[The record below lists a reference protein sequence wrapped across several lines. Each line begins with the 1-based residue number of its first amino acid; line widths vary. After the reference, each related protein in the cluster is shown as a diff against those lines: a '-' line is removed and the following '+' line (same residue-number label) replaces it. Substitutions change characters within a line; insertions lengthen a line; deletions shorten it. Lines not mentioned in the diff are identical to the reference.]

1 MPKTT
6 VLLVDDD
13 RLILAMLGSGLRHA
27 DYDVL
32 EASSGEEALR
42 ICEAR
47 QPELAVLDV
56 RMPGLSGVDTAR
68 AMRERSAVPFVFLSA
83 YGDLDTVR
91 QAAGEGALGYLLK
104 PVDLPQILPSIETA
118 LVRAAE
124 LRRLRAAESHLNE
137 TLNRNRSVS
146 LAIGVIME
154 RHRLS
159 QAEAFEVLRFFAR
172 SHRRKISEV
181 AAEVVRAVDTINLPR
196 SAQ

>member
-1 MPKTT
+1 M
-6 VLLVDDD
+6 
-13 RLILAMLGSGLRHA
+13 
-27 DYDVL
+27 
-32 EASSGEEALR
+32 
-42 ICEAR
+42 
-47 QPELAVLDV
+47 
-56 RMPGLSGVDTAR
+56 
-68 AMRERSAVPFVFLSA
+68 FLSA
-83 YGDLDTVR
+83 YKDLDTIR

-124 LRRLRAAESHLNE
+124 LRRLPAAESHLNE

-159 QAEAFEVLRFFAR
+159 QTEAFEVLRFFAR
-172 SHRRKISEV
+172 SHRRKISDV
-181 AAEVVRAVDTINLPR
+181 AAEVVRALDTINLPR